1 MIKNIFSLAI
11 QGMRRR
17 KRQSLLIFAVL
28 TISFAFAIMLLS
40 YSSSISSTN
49 SQLYTDTFGTWYAS
63 FISEDETADREYLES
78 NDWLDDIG
86 VSVNYGSISI
96 ISELEGLYDN
106 LSFAGNYLSL
116 GTVDDSLVDMGIQMQ
131 SGRMPNKSGEIAVE
145 SSMLSTLGL
154 GSSLGQKV
162 QLIVTFTADERSF
175 ETTQEFTLVGVI
187 SSYTSIWS
195 VNGTLNNVIVT
206 EECIEEL
213 WNDAI
218 SSVYE
223 GYRDMLEYTTDV
235 TMFFSV
241 NEGMEKNVQSK
252 VSSYLVSNHSST
264 RTRKLS
270 VNTKVEL
277 DEENTE
283 VNTFYVWL
291 ILAVTLLAVVIIY
304 VLQMQAEVKRIVR
317 MRSLG
322 GSKGQLRLLIFVE
335 TMILC
340 IPAMILGAALGCL
353 GLWGLLRI
361 STYTGSTSIIIN
373 IPWNYLL
380 ISAGLWIAGVLII
393 RMITFQIAL
402 STPLTGRMVMQ
413 RRKSKFYMRFR
424 HALVM
429 LMSIVLCVSVVFTT
443 FSLAKPLYNY
453 NDWASRWSYY
463 IWTDN
468 WLPSDGQITDELMS
482 AVASVEGI
490 NDVDGLANFYA
501 QITSDS
507 GESEYMSVFVIDSDE
522 LADYA
527 DLSKIDTEAYDN
539 GETIIIQY
547 MDDENAMWYYQ
558 ANYYSGIE
566 FPEIS
571 LKGYNA
577 DERFETGET
586 VTVSINYRDSFYNS
600 LPDSVDP
607 ESESAINI
615 NTVIGNIEEIEPGQK
630 IYKLPDV
637 LASRNYTY
645 STTEEGYSVFSY
657 NGNDYSFIDYDSPLV
672 LCSKAFLQRFV
683 DELPDGTSWEL
694 SRLQA
699 TVELENDSDVEYT
712 FAYVFADANANF
724 YATDAAITNIVKDN
738 ENLSMVNRREY
749 ISSNT
754 QVYLQSVITLLV
766 SGICIAL
773 VVLLILL
780 TTLRLEAESERRHYG
795 ILQALGMSK
804 RQRNLEIMR
813 KSAVRGIVSVVAS
826 VVCYI
831 AYYLIINASLLA
843 EGTSPI
849 TVIGTLFDTLAVYG
863 LTAPVIAL
871 ILLALF
877 LVIFLICFISKLG
890 LNKLHIMD
898 MLNTE
903 S

>member
-17 KRQSLLIFAVL
+17 KRQSLLIFFVL
-28 TISFAFAIMLLS
+28 LISFAFAIMLLS

-49 SQLYTDTFGTWYAS
+49 SQLYSDTFGTWYAS
-63 FISEDETADREYLES
+63 FISEDEAADREYLES

-86 VSVNYGSISI
+86 MSVNYGTVSEYNTNYEYYGIKSSSLSI
-96 ISELEGLYDN
+96 
-106 LSFAGNYLSL
+106 
-116 GTVDDSLVDMGIQMQ
+116 GTVDDSLIDMGIQMQ

-162 QLIVTFTADERSF
+162 QLVVTFTADEREF
-175 ETTQEFTLVGVI
+175 EAVKEFTLVGVI

-206 EECIEEL
+206 EDCIAEL
-213 WNDAI
+213 WEDAI

-223 GYRDMLEYTTDV
+223 GYRDTLEYTTDV

-241 NEGMEKNVQSK
+241 KEGMEKNVTSK
-252 VSSYLVSNHSST
+252 VGSYLSSNHSTAS
-264 RTRKLS
+264 TRKLS
-270 VNTKVEL
+270 VNSKVEL

-304 VLQMQAEVKRIVR
+304 VLQMQTEVKRIVR

-340 IPAMILGAALGCL
+340 IPAMILGAALGSL

-380 ISAGLWIAGVLII
+380 ISACLWIAGVLII

-402 STPLTGRMVMQ
+402 ATPLTGRMVMQ
-413 RRKSKFYMRFR
+413 RRKSKFYMKFR

-443 FSLAKPLYNY
+443 FSLAKPLYSY
-453 NDWASRWSYY
+453 NDWASKWSYY
-463 IWTDN
+463 IWSN
-468 WLPSDGQITDELMS
+468 GWLSSDGQITDELMS
-482 AVASVEGI
+482 TVASVEGI

-547 MDDENAMWYYQ
+547 MDDEEASQYYRS
-558 ANYYSGIE
+558 NYNHGADY
-566 FPEIS
+566 PEIS
-571 LKGYNA
+571 FMGYNA
-577 DERFETGET
+577 DERFEAGET
-586 VTVSINYRDSFYNS
+586 VTVSIDYRDSFYSS

-607 ESESAINI
+607 ESWSAINI
-615 NTVIGNIEEIEPGQK
+615 STVIGNIEKIEPGQK
-630 IYKLPDV
+630 IYSLPDT
-637 LASRNYTY
+637 LGSRNYTY
-645 STTEEGYSVFSY
+645 STTADGASMYTYS
-657 NGNDYSFIDYDSPLV
+657 GNDYSFIVYETPLV
-672 LCSKAFLQRFV
+672 ICSKALLQRFV
-683 DELPDGTSWEL
+683 DELPDDTSWEL
-694 SRLQA
+694 SRVQA
-699 TVELENDSDVEYT
+699 NVELENDSDVEYT

-738 ENLSMVNRREY
+738 ENISLVNRREY

-766 SGICIAL
+766 SGICIAA

-813 KSAVRGIVSVVAS
+813 KSAVRGIVSVAAS

-831 AYYLIINASLLA
+831 VYYLIINASLLA

-871 ILLALF
+871 VLLALF
-877 LVIFLICFISKLG
+877 LVIFLICIISKLG

>member
-63 FISEDETADREYLES
+63 FIAEDEAADREYLES
-78 NDWLDDIG
+78 NDWLDDVG
-86 VSVNYGSISI
+86 VSVNYGKVSQY
-96 ISELEGLYDN
+96 EGLYESYGVTGD
-106 LSFAGNYLSL
+106 SLSL

-175 ETTQEFTLVGVI
+175 DTTQEFTLVGVI

-206 EECIEEL
+206 EDCIAEL
-213 WNDAI
+213 WEDAI

-223 GYRDMLEYTTDV
+223 GYRDSLEYTTDV

-241 NEGMEKNVQSK
+241 KEGMEKNVQSK

-270 VNTKVEL
+270 VNTAVAL
-277 DEENTE
+277 DEENAE

-291 ILAVTLLAVVIIY
+291 IFAVTLLAVVIIY
-304 VLQMQAEVKRIVR
+304 VLQMQTEVKRIVR

-340 IPAMILGAALGCL
+340 IPAMILGAALGSL

-402 STPLTGRMVMQ
+402 ATPLTGRMVMQ
-413 RRKSKFYMRFR
+413 RRKSKFYMKFR

-429 LMSIVLCVSVVFTT
+429 LMSIVFCVSVVFTS
-443 FSLAKPLYNY
+443 FSLAKPLYGY
-453 NDWASRWSYY
+453 NDWASKWSYY
-463 IWTDN
+463 IWSDN
-468 WLPSDGQITDELMS
+468 WLSSGGQITDELMS
-482 AVASVEGI
+482 TVASVEGI

-522 LADYA
+522 LSDYA

-547 MDDENAMWYYQ
+547 MDDEKAMRYYQ

-586 VTVSINYRDSFYNS
+586 VTVSINYRDSIYVVS
-600 LPDSVDP
+600 DSVDP

-615 NTVIGNIEEIEPGQK
+615 SAVIGNIEEIEPGQK

-645 STTEEGYSVFSY
+645 STTEEGYSVFTY
-657 NGNDYSFIDYDSPLV
+657 NGYDYSFIDYDSPLV
-672 LCSKAFLQRFV
+672 LCSKAFLQRIV
-683 DELPDGTSWEL
+683 DKLPDGIGWEL
-694 SRLQA
+694 SRVISN
-699 TVELENDSDVEYT
+699 VELKNDSDVEYL

-766 SGICIAL
+766 SGICIAA

-826 VVCYI
+826 VVCYL

-863 LTAPVIAL
+863 LNAPVIAL
-871 ILLALF
+871 ILVALF
-877 LVIFLICFISKLG
+877 LVIFLICIISKLG